1 MPSRTTYGRRAVT
14 QVVVAAA
21 LVVVAIALS
30 RAGGL
35 GLERELAV
43 SAVRAAVQLAAVGA
57 VVTLV
62 FEHAG
67 LAAAFVAVMLG
78 TATLTSGRRLRGVPD
93 AWWRAGAAIAAG
105 AATGIAPMLLTG
117 AFSTEPRELIP
128 VAGILI
134 GGAMVATSVTG
145 RRLTEHV
152 GEDLPAIETRLAL
165 GVPVRAALSD
175 AVRASATTGLI
186 PLLDQTKNVGLVTLP
201 GTFVGLVL
209 GGASPAEA
217 ARVQLTV
224 LLALLAVEVVAALA
238 VARLVVAGLT
248 APGERIRIP
257 GLTYQAWLLPQC
269 GQPTEVE
276 TSALNA

>member
-1 MPSRTTYGRRAVT
+1 VT
-14 QVVVAAA
+14 QILVAAA
-21 LVVVAIALS
+21 LVVLAVVLS

-35 GLERELAV
+35 GIEREIGL

-62 FEHAG
+62 FEHGG

-78 TATLTSGRRLRGVPD
+78 TATLTSARRLRGVPQP
-93 AWWRAGAAIAAG
+93 WVRAGGAIAAG
-105 AATGIAPMLLTG
+105 AATGIVPLLATG

-128 VAGILI
+128 IAGILI
-134 GGAMVATSVTG
+134 GGAMAATSVTG
-145 RRLTEHV
+145 RRLAEQV
-152 GEDLPAIETRLAL
+152 GEEVAAIETRLAL
-165 GVPVRAALSD
+165 GVPVRQALAG
-175 AVRASATTGLI
+175 AVRGAATLGLV

-209 GGASPAEA
+209 AGASPAEA

-224 LLALLAVEVVAALA
+224 LLSLLAVEVVAALT

-248 APGERIRIP
+248 QPGERVRVP
-257 GLTYQAWLLPQC
+257 
-269 GQPTEVE
+269 
-276 TSALNA
+276 

>member
-1 MPSRTTYGRRAVT
+1 MT
-14 QVVVAAA
+14 QVLVAAG
-21 LVVVAIALS
+21 LVVVAVVLS
-30 RAGGL
+30 RVGRL
-35 GLERELAV
+35 GLERDVAIA
-43 SAVRAAVQLAAVGA
+43 AVRAAVQLAAVGA

-78 TATLTSGRRLRGVPD
+78 VATFTSGRRLRGLPD
-93 AWWRAGAAIAAG
+93 AWMRAGAAIAAG
-105 AATGIAPMLLTG
+105 AAVGVVPLLASG

-134 GGAMVATSVTG
+134 GGAMAATSVTG
-145 RRLTEHV
+145 RRLVEQV
-152 GEDLPAIETRLAL
+152 GDDLAAIEARLAL
-165 GVPVRAALSD
+165 GVPVRDAMAG
-175 AVRASATTGLI
+175 AVRRAATTGLI
-186 PLLDQTKNVGLVTLP
+186 PAIDQTKNVGLVTLP

-238 VARLVVAGLT
+238 IARLVVAGVT
-248 APGERIRIP
+248 RPGER
-257 GLTYQAWLLPQC
+257 
-269 GQPTEVE
+269 VE
-276 TSALNA
+276 APRA